1 MLSNKQKLKKI
12 YKKYVDAEYKK
23 KINYNKSF
31 LDLGIDSLKSVQLL
45 SEIEK
50 KFNIFFKNKDF
61 NEKSFKIFKNFE
73 KIVLKNIK
81 K

>member
-73 KIVLKNIK
+73 KIFLKNIK

>member
-50 KFNIFFKNKDF
+50 KFNIFFKNKDL
-61 NEKSFKIFKNFE
+61 NKKSFKIFKNFE
-73 KIVLKNIK
+73 KIFLKNIK

>member
-1 MLSNKQKLKKI
+1 MLTNKQKLKKI
-12 YKKYVDAEYKK
+12 YKKYVDTEYKK
-23 KINYNKSF
+23 KISYNKSF